1 MNLSKSLLTVAML
14 VSVSAASAFPGES
27 LFSKEAISF
36 RFGQAQEKAAA
47 VWAQVPSCQAV
58 RTTIGNAADEA
69 AFAVTSNAK
78 AVWAKVPSRT
88 DARELFAATSYDVK
102 QVVAP
107 YMTKKVAAVATAA
120 GVVTAGSVVA
130 YKKGY
135 FGKAAQA
142 VVNFGSAVKAKLASR
157 K

>member
-1 MNLSKSLLTVAML
+1 MLFIINHSWRNPMNFSKSILTVAML
-14 VSVSAASAFPGES
+14 VSVSAASAFPGVET
-27 LFSKEAISF
+27 A
-36 RFGQAQEKAAA
+36 KAT
-47 VWAQVPSCQAV
+47 WAKVPSFTQAKV
-58 RTTIGNAADEA
+58 MCVNAADEV
-69 AFAVTSNAK
+69 AFTVASNAK
-78 AVWAKVPSRT
+78 AVWAKVPSCT
-88 DARELFAATSYDVK
+88 DARELFAAKSYDVK

-142 VVNFGSAVKAKLASR
+142 VVNFGSAVKAKFAS
-157 K
+157 KK

>member
-1 MNLSKSLLTVAML
+1 MNFSKSLLTVAML

-69 AFAVTSNAK
+69 AFAVASNAK
-78 AVWAKVPSRT
+78 TVWAKVPSRT
-88 DARELFAATSYDVK
+88 DVSELFAAKSYDVK

-107 YMTKKVAAVATAA
+107 YMTKKAAVVTAA
-120 GVVTAGSVVA
+120 GAVVAGSVVA

-142 VVNFGSAVKAKLASR
+142 VVNFGSAVKAKFTS
-157 K
+157 KK

>member
-1 MNLSKSLLTVAML
+1 MNFSKSLLTVAML

-36 RFGQAQEKAAA
+36 RFGQAKEKAA
-47 VWAQVPSCQAV
+47 
-58 RTTIGNAADEA
+58 
-69 AFAVTSNAK
+69 

-88 DARELFAATSYDVK
+88 DARELFAAKSYDVK

-107 YMTKKVAAVATAA
+107 YMTKKAAAVTAA
-120 GVVTAGSVVA
+120 AGLVTGASVVA

-142 VVNFGSAVKAKLASR
+142 VVNFGSAVKAKFTS
-157 K
+157 KK

>member
-1 MNLSKSLLTVAML
+1 MNFSKSILSLALL

-36 RFGQAQEKAAA
+36 RYGQAKDLAA
-47 VWAQVPSCQAV
+47 S
-58 RTTIGNAADEA
+58 
-69 AFAVTSNAK
+69 
-78 AVWAKVPSRT
+78 VWAKVPSRT
-88 DARELFAATSYDVK
+88 DVSETFAAKAYDVK

-107 YMTKKVAAVATAA
+107 YKKAAAITAVTGA
-120 GVVTAGSVVA
+120 VVTVVTGSVVA

-142 VVNFGSAVKAKLASR
+142 VVNFGSAVKAKFAA
-157 K
+157 KK